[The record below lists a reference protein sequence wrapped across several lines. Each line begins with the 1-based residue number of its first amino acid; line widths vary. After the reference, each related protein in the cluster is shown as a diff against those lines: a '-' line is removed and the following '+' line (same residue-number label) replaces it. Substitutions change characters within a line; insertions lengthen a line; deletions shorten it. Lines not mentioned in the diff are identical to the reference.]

1 MGAPTTNR
9 PPPILQFGHLGG
21 VAANTSSHGSESS
34 SRCSAQQKKQS
45 VNIEDLSDSSEEE
58 EPKRRQCINWS
69 EEENE
74 WLFNSWTH
82 HSTDPVIGIDR
93 KYEYYW
99 KVVVAEFN
107 ENAPKNSHKRS
118 VKQLKTHW
126 GDVKRD
132 ITKFSGAYARAMSA
146 RSSGQSDDMVL
157 KTAHE
162 MFKGGNKGRSFIYE
176 YLWKVAKE
184 MPKWRRIIQEES
196 TTKRT
201 KLSNSGA
208 YTSSSNQDI
217 EGETISKEE
226 RPEGQK
232 KAKARIKGSG
242 KSAAPTPL
250 SNQPSQNM
258 VMYHE
263 AMSMKAKTTR
273 DKKYKTYLKLL
284 AIDTSNFNEKEKN
297 RHDSILDQI
306 AKDLAE

>member
-1 MGAPTTNR
+1 MK
-9 PPPILQFGHLGG
+9 I
-21 VAANTSSHGSESS
+21 
-34 SRCSAQQKKQS
+34 
-45 VNIEDLSDSSEEE
+45 
-58 EPKRRQCINWS
+58 
-69 EEENE
+69 
-74 WLFNSWTH
+74 
-82 HSTDPVIGIDR
+82 
-93 KYEYYW
+93 
-99 KVVVAEFN
+99 
-107 ENAPKNSHKRS
+107 
-118 VKQLKTHW
+118 HW

-208 YTSSSNQDI
+208 YTSSSNQDT
-217 EGETISKEE
+217 EGETMSREV
-226 RPEGQK
+226 RLEGQK
-232 KAKARIKGSG
+232 KAKARLIGTG
-242 KSAAPTPL
+242 KSAVPSPL

-263 AMSMKAKTTR
+263 AMSMKAKIAR
-273 DKKYKTYLKLL
+273 DKKYNTP
-284 AIDTSNFNEKEKN
+284 I
-297 RHDSILDQI
+297 
-306 AKDLAE
+306 

>member
-1 MGAPTTNR
+1 M
-9 PPPILQFGHLGG
+9 
-21 VAANTSSHGSESS
+21 
-34 SRCSAQQKKQS
+34 
-45 VNIEDLSDSSEEE
+45 
-58 EPKRRQCINWS
+58 
-69 EEENE
+69 
-74 WLFNSWTH
+74 
-82 HSTDPVIGIDR
+82 
-93 KYEYYW
+93 
-99 KVVVAEFN
+99 
-107 ENAPKNSHKRS
+107 
-118 VKQLKTHW
+118 

-184 MPKWRRIIQEES
+184 MPKWRRIIHEDS

-208 YTSSSNQDI
+208 YTSSNQDI
-217 EGETISKEE
+217 EGETMSREV

-232 KAKARIKGSG
+232 KAKARLKGTG
-242 KSAAPTPL
+242 KSAAPSPL

-263 AMSMKAKTTR
+263 AMSMKAKTAR

-284 AIDTSNFNEKEKN
+284 AIDTSNLNEKKT
-297 RHDSILDQI
+297 
-306 AKDLAE
+306 

>member
-1 MGAPTTNR
+1 MA
-9 PPPILQFGHLGG
+9 ILLPDFKPQE
-21 VAANTSSHGSESS
+21 VSQT
-34 SRCSAQQKKQS
+34 
-45 VNIEDLSDSSEEE
+45 IEDTL
-58 EPKRRQCINWS
+58 
-69 EEENE
+69 
-74 WLFNSWTH
+74 
-82 HSTDPVIGIDR
+82 
-93 KYEYYW
+93 
-99 KVVVAEFN
+99 
-107 ENAPKNSHKRS
+107 
-118 VKQLKTHW
+118 

-146 RSSGQSDDMVL
+146 RSGGQSDDMVL

-162 MFKGGNKGRSFIYE
+162 LFKGQNKDKSFIYE

-208 YTSSSNQDI
+208 CTSSSNQDT

-258 VMYHE
+258 VMYLE
-263 AMSMKAKTTR
+263 AMSMKAKTAR

-306 AKDLAE
+306 AKDLAK